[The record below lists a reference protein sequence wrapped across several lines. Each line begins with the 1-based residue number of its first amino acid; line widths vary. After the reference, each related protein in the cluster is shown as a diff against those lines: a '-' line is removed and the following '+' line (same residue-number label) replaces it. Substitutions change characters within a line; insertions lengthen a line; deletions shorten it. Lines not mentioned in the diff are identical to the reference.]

1 MLATL
6 GFRLQNSMIGAV
18 RAVTAPSRVGRV
30 KATKPLSVSDTRRAL
45 PVDRCIVYLNSSKGK
60 LSKSVGEGNPL
71 VFADTVRKVFGTP
84 EPGSEVTVKDE
95 KDDIVG
101 RGFYNPFSM
110 YRVRLIAN
118 KDDKLFGSQIEEL
131 IFARIQQAIAM
142 RRSLQLPR
150 TDTTVY
156 RLVNGEG
163 DQLSGLIIDVLGKQ
177 VVIESSAI
185 WTENHRKTIEDAV
198 RTIPDLE
205 GKAVIW
211 RPAAHRLKQDGLDLT
226 ATNSTGASGT
236 ATGCTSP
243 SSSIDSTSAAFSHG
257 RVGGQHAVV
266 HTGTPEKLL
275 QNDVV
280 MEHGIKYFLSA
291 DSDQKTGF
299 YCDQR
304 ENRLLVRSLSRGK
317 RVLDT
322 YCYTGGFSLNALDG
336 GAASVLAVDSSAGA
350 LQALRANCGLN
361 NRPYTVGS
369 YTKSSSSVGW
379 DIQKESGSD
388 SSSVAPTPSK
398 LILPP
403 VAEGVVVLTHGD
415 AMEIMKQ
422 LHIDGK
428 SFDLVICDPPKLA
441 PSSKSLYN
449 ALKKYQRINAL
460 AMQLVD
466 SEKGGLL
473 LTCSCSAAMTRS
485 GKFKDMLMGAAAEA
499 GRRVALL
506 SASSSGPDHP
516 IWPAL
521 PEAQYLTAMLVHVLP
536 R

>member
-1 MLATL
+1 
-6 GFRLQNSMIGAV
+6 MIGAV

-30 KATKPLSVSDTRRAL
+30 KAAKPLSVSDTRRAL
-45 PVDRCIVYLNSSKGK
+45 PVERCIVYIDSSKGK

-95 KDDIVG
+95 KDTIVG

-110 YRVRLIAN
+110 YRVRLIAT
-118 KDDKLFGSQIEEL
+118 KDDKLFGAQIEEL
-131 IFARIQQAIAM
+131 IFARIQQAMAM

-185 WTENHRKTIEDAV
+185 WTEIHRKTIEDAV
-198 RTIPDLE
+198 LTIPDLE
-205 GKAVIW
+205 GKTVIW

-226 ATNSTGASGT
+226 ASNSTDASGT
-236 ATGCTSP
+236 ATGRTSP

-257 RVGGQHAVV
+257 RVGGQYAVV
-266 HTGTPEKLL
+266 HTGTPEKQL
-275 QNDVV
+275 QNDVLV
-280 MEHGIKYFLSA
+280 ENGIKYFLSA

-322 YCYTGGFSLNALDG
+322 YCYTGGFSLNALEG
-336 GAASVLAVDSSAGA
+336 GAASVVAVDSSAGA

-361 NRPYTVGS
+361 NRPYAVGS

-388 SSSVAPTPSK
+388 SSSSVAPTPSK

-403 VAEGVVVLTHGD
+403 VADGTVVLTHGD

-422 LHIDGK
+422 LHMDGK

-441 PSSKSLYN
+441 PTSKSLYN

-485 GKFKDMLMGAAAEA
+485 SGQFKDMLVGAAAEA

-506 SASSSGPDHP
+506 SATSTGPDHP
-516 IWPAL
+516 VWPAL